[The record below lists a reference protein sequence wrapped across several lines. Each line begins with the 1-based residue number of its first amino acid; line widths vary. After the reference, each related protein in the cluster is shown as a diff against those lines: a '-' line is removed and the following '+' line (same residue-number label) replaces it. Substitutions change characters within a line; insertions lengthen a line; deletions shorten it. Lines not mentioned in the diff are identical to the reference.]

1 MNRLITISI
10 FFILYFLFEWYGY
23 QSVKTVFK
31 TSKYK
36 DIAAYF
42 YFGITVLFLALF
54 IFAIYSRI
62 NNVTIPF
69 QNYLS
74 AILLGILVGKL
85 LLCVFLGIEDIT
97 RMMRYG
103 FSKLNQ
109 NQHSQIQN
117 IDRSQFLNSIFLI
130 MSSLPI
136 AAFCYGVFKT
146 AYDYKIHRKKIFFD
160 KLPKAFDG
168 LKIVQI
174 SDVHAGSLNDYKA
187 LQKAVEKI
195 NELDADLFF
204 FTGDLVNNIASE
216 FTEKIEVFKHIKAKI
231 GKFSIL
237 GNHDYGDY
245 YMWNS
250 REEKVENLELLKSY
264 HKQIDWNLL
273 LNDHVSIQRNESKIE
288 IIGVENW
295 SGKLRF
301 KQYGDLNKAY
311 EGLEKDT
318 FKILLSHDPSHWD
331 LEVSEKYT
339 DIDLTLSGHTH
350 GMQFGVE
357 TKWFRFSPVQF
368 VYKHWA
374 GLYQKSKQYLYVNR
388 GFGFIGYQGRVGIR
402 PEITLIELCCK

>member
-374 GLYQKSKQYLYVNR
+374 GLYQKRKQYLYVNR

>member
-31 TSKYK
+31 SSKYK
-36 DIAAYF
+36 DFAAYF
-42 YFGITVLFLALF
+42 YFGITVFFLALF

-62 NNVTIPF
+62 NSVTIPF

-264 HKQIDWNLL
+264 HKQIDWKLL
-273 LNDHVSIQRNESKIE
+273 LNEHVSIQRNESKIE

>member
-42 YFGITVLFLALF
+42 YFGITVFFLALF

-74 AILLGILVGKL
+74 AILLGILVSKL

-187 LQKAVEKI
+187 LQKAIKKI

-273 LNDHVSIQRNESKIE
+273 LNEHVSIQRNESKIE

>member
-10 FFILYFLFEWYGY
+10 FFILYFLLEWYGY
-23 QSVKTVFK
+23 QSIKTVFK

-36 DIAAYF
+36 EIATYV
-42 YFGITVLFLALF
+42 YFGITIFFLFLI
-54 IFAIYSRI
+54 IFSIYSRI
-62 NNVTIPF
+62 NSVTIPF

-74 AILLGILVGKL
+74 AILLGILIGKL
-85 LLCVFLGIEDIT
+85 LLCIFLGIEDLA
-97 RMMRYG
+97 RVMRYG
-103 FSKLNQ
+103 FSKY
-109 NQHSQIQN
+109 SYSRTSPIQN
-117 IDRSQFLNSIFLI
+117 IDRSQFLNSLFLI
-130 MSSLPI
+130 FTSLPL

-168 LKIVQI
+168 LRIVQI

-187 LQKAVEKI
+187 LKSAVEKI
-195 NELDADLFF
+195 NELEADLFF

-216 FTEKIEVFKHIKAKI
+216 FTEKIEIFKNIKAKI

-250 REEKVENLELLKSY
+250 SDEKVANLDLLKSY
-264 HKQIDWNLL
+264 HKQIDWKLL
-273 LNDHVSIQRNESKIE
+273 LNEHVSITKNESKIE

-301 KQYGDLNKAY
+301 KQYGDLKIAY
-311 EGLEKDT
+311 EGLEKEA

-331 LEVSEKYT
+331 IEVAEMYN

-374 GLYQKSKQYLYVNR
+374 GLYQKGKQYLYVNR

-402 PEITLIELCCK
+402 PEITLIELYSK